1 MAGKKEAKGKKEA
14 NFGYMAGACTI
25 VIIAVA
31 IALPVIVNYF
41 FPFKGSPMSLEFEIY
56 EYLRAG
62 MTLLI
67 LGFST
72 FLIFTYL
79 RDYFE
84 LKCKFTAGLL
94 LAILSFMMFAITSNP
109 IMHTAMGFKGPIS
122 GILSLLPLF
131 FATLALAIMAWVSSK

>member
-1 MAGKKEAKGKKEA
+1 MVAGKKE
-14 NFGYMAGACTI
+14 NNYSYMAGACTI
-25 VIIAVA
+25 VLIAAA

-41 FPFKGSPMSLEFEIY
+41 FPFKGMPMSLEFEIY

-84 LKCKFTAGLL
+84 LKCKFTLGLL
-94 LAILSFMMFAITSNP
+94 LALISFMLFAITSNP
-109 IMHTAMGFKGPIS
+109 ILHTAMGFNGPIS
-122 GILSLLPLF
+122 GILSILPLF
-131 FATLALAIMAWVSSK
+131 FATLALAILAWVSSK